1 MLVNMFEK
9 LQKYNPIS
17 LVSDNLDLVKGTE
30 KISHIYP
37 AIWISIVAAIVVLAI
52 SIMILNRK
60 KIG

>member
-37 AIWISIVAAIVVLAI
+37 AIWISIVATIVVLAI
-52 SIMILNRK
+52 STMILNRK